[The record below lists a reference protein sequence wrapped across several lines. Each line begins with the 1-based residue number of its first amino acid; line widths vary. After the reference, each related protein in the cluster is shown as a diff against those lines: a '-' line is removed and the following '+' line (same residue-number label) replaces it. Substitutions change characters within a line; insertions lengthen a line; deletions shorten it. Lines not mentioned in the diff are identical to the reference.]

1 MSGLGLVQL
10 PFYVADLDLYII
22 VIIGEFGIVHR
33 AHLVK
38 NSLQS
43 VTTIPVAVK
52 MMKGIAIYTL
62 SQWVSQNIRIFLFEC
77 SSSFF
82 FIFLFHSSEII
93 CMISSFLCA

>member
-1 MSGLGLVQL
+1 M
-10 PFYVADLDLYII
+10 FYVVDLDQYII

-52 MMKGIAIYTL
+52 MMKGIGY
-62 SQWVSQNIRIFLFEC
+62 SQWVYCAIRYCYSHYSYLKLWFTKTIIMSFCFE
-77 SSSFF
+77 
-82 FIFLFHSSEII
+82 
-93 CMISSFLCA
+93 